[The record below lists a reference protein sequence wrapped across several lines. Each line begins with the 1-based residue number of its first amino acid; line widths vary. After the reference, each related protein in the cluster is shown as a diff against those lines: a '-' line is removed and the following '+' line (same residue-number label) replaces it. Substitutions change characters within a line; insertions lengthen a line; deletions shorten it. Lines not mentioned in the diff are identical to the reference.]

1 MSFRTIES
9 IGPSTQRA
17 VPVHLVTEDGTTRHT
32 PHRLETMRPDSVHAV
47 IAVKRLD
54 RAKSRLADRLPPGD
68 RSRLVLAMLS
78 DTVAAALAA
87 GLGSVTVVTPDP
99 AVTAAVEVLGADV
112 HPDPAGATTPTPPSG
127 TDNGLNIALSAGAA
141 AVRARHGDVH
151 LLALQ
156 ADLPALR
163 HAELTDMLTAA
174 PAGRAFVADHAARG
188 TAALLVRDGTAALNP
203 LFGGDSA
210 RRHRDSG
217 AKELDGDWPGLRLD
231 VDTEADLHDAVALG
245 VGPATAAALRAI
257 GWPEHVHREHTRTFA
272 MNHMCAG

>member
-1 MSFRTIES
+1 
-9 IGPSTQRA
+9 
-17 VPVHLVTEDGTTRHT
+17 
-32 PHRLETMRPDSVHAV
+32 MRPDSVHAV
-47 IAVKRLD
+47 IAVKHLE

-78 DTVAAALAA
+78 DTVAAALAT

-99 AVTAAVEVLGADV
+99 EVTATVRALGAEV
-112 HPDPAGATTPTPPSG
+112 HPDPATTQNDPHNEPPG
-127 TDNGLNIALSAGAA
+127 TDSGLNIALTAA
-141 AVRARHGDVH
+141 AQAVRARHGDVH

-156 ADLPALR
+156 ADLPSLR
-163 HAELTDMLTAA
+163 PAELTDMLTAA
-174 PAGRAFVADHAARG
+174 PAPRAFVADHAARG
-188 TAALLVRDGTAALNP
+188 TAALLVRDGAAALNP

-231 VDTEADLHDAVALG
+231 VDTEADLDRAVALG
-245 VGPATAAALRAI
+245 VGPATAAALQAI
-257 GWPEHVHREHTRTFA
+257 GWPEHVHPEHTRRFA

>member
-1 MSFRTIES
+1 
-9 IGPSTQRA
+9 
-17 VPVHLVTEDGTTRHT
+17 
-32 PHRLETMRPDSVHAV
+32 MRPDSVHAV
-47 IAVKRLD
+47 IAVKHLD

-78 DTVAAALAA
+78 DTVSAALAA

-99 AVTAAVEVLGADV
+99 AVTAAVAVLGADV
-112 HPDPAGATTPTPPSG
+112 HPDPAGTPRPLVNLAEPPDDTATAPIATTPAPP
-127 TDNGLNIALSAGAA
+127 TDTDTGLNIALSAGAA
-141 AVRARHGDVH
+141 AVRARHGAVH

-163 HAELTDMLTAA
+163 PAELTDMLAAA
-174 PAGRAFVADHAARG
+174 PTGRAFVADHAARG
-188 TAALLVRDGTAALNP
+188 TAALLIRDGTAALHP

-210 RRHRDSG
+210 RRHRDSD
-217 AKELDGDWPGLRLD
+217 AKELDGEWPGLRLD
-231 VDTEADLHDAVALG
+231 VDTEADLHRAVALG
-245 VGPATAAALRAI
+245 VGPATAAALHAI